1 VSQEQSTEQAKRA
14 SVHEQRMKRQ
24 QSGAKPNRAQVRAAQ
39 TRATQTAA
47 AQAVAPKPA
56 PDVEPED
63 TGVALGGGPSTRS
76 VSRQRLTQAQRR
88 AVERGSVARGTGM
101 PTGVV
106 TLTREQEMT
115 MVREDLHR
123 LLIIAGILLVGMI
136 VLLFF
141 ID

>member
-1 VSQEQSTEQAKRA
+1 
-14 SVHEQRMKRQ
+14 MKRQ

-39 TRATQTAA
+39 TRATQAAA
-47 AQAVAPKPA
+47 AQAVAPKPEA
-56 PDVEPED
+56 EVEPED
-63 TGVALGGGPSTRS
+63 TGVALGGGPSTRNAT
-76 VSRQRLTQAQRR
+76 RQRLTQAQRR
-88 AVERGSVARGTGM
+88 AVERGTTARGTGM
-101 PTGVV
+101 PSGVM
-106 TLTREQEMT
+106 TLTKEQEMT